1 VNSACRFV
9 VCALAGAASLAPAGC
24 QRPVASPVRY
34 STGNVSVLRTALGG
48 KASAEPVAAAALP
61 DPTGWATVRGVFKMV
76 GTPPER
82 AVLKVDKEQNICMPG
97 GKPVLAEDVV
107 VDASGGI
114 KDIVI
119 FLETKYPADNPK
131 WEHPDYAAA
140 KTTNVIFDQ
149 KACVFLTHMFA
160 LRSTQTLDVRNS
172 DPVGHNL
179 NIAGGPRPGNFT
191 VAAGGAQ
198 PWVFGG
204 EAAEPFPVSC
214 GIHPWMA
221 AYGIVRNSPYFA
233 VTNAQG
239 EFEIKNLPAGVPLKF
254 RVWQEKAKFLRDFA
268 AAGEAKPFKKGR
280 MELTLAND
288 EQKQLEF
295 SVNSTLFGGN

>member
-1 VNSACRFV
+1 MS
-9 VCALAGAASLAPAGC
+9 LAGMALVVPAGC
-24 QRPVASPVRY
+24 RRPVASPVNF
-34 STGNVSVLRTALGG
+34 SASNVTVLRASLGSKGETQEATA
-48 KASAEPVAAAALP
+48 AVIA
-61 DPTGWATVRGVFKMV
+61 DPTGWANVKGVFKMV

-82 AVLKVDKEQNICMPG
+82 RSLKIDKEQNICMPG
-97 GKPVLAEDVV
+97 GKPVMAEDVV

-119 FLETKYPADNPK
+119 YLETKYPADNPK
-131 WEHPDYAAA
+131 WEHPDYAAT
-140 KTTNVIFDQ
+140 KTASVVFDQ

-172 DPVGHNL
+172 DPTGHNL

-191 VAAGGAQ
+191 VAAGGSQ

-214 GIHPWMA
+214 GIHPWMSA
-221 AYGIVRNSPYFA
+221 NGIVRHSPYFA

-239 EFEIKNLPAGVPLKF
+239 EFELKNVPAGVPLKF
-254 RVWQEKAKFLRDFA
+254 RVWQEKARFIREFT
-268 AAGEAKPFKKGR
+268 AAGMPNKFSKGR
-280 MELTLAND
+280 MELKLDND
-288 EQKQLEF
+288 EQRQLEF
-295 SVNSTLFGGN
+295 SVESKLFGGS